1 MTCYHPS
8 FEWRRNL
15 LESEKLSK
23 FRFYFNI
30 KEEENFNIIIRPK
43 IEFKNLFSF
52 SHIFLST
59 YLICFE
65 ENNFGTIKLEVFNK
79 DREEVFNKD
88 YEDIYTV
95 IDKLSGLTAT
105 TSLRNYTLSYKL
117 I

>member
-1 MTCYHPS
+1 M
-8 FEWRRNL
+8 E
-15 LESEKLSK
+15 
-23 FRFYFNI
+23 FR
-30 KEEENFNIIIRPK
+30 K
-43 IEFKNLFSF
+43 LFSF

-65 ENNFGTIKLEVFNK
+65 ENNFGTIKLEVFN
-79 DREEVFNKD
+79 EENEKVFNKD
-88 YEDIYTV
+88 FDDIYMV